1 MPEQQAVAEA
11 GPRSGRRRQWRW
23 VRVLAVLAGVL
34 GLAVI
39 GLRGRLPAPGDV
51 LDATVA
57 LAVPWALLAVA
68 LQAASI
74 GAFALQQQRLFVGLG
89 VRIRVPRTLAVVLA
103 GTALVN
109 TMPAGAAVATA
120 YTVREFGRAGA
131 SNEVAVASAV
141 VSGLASIGGLT
152 ALYAGGGL
160 AVVSSGPRWQPLLV
174 VLVLAVVTVVVIV
187 AGRRFAD
194 RPGGTGHAGEGRVA
208 WFVRRAARSGRE
220 AWRAGAGLRTRD
232 WVIVLAFATLKWLAD
247 LLCLAAVVRAF
258 GLPVSVTALAG
269 LYLSVQ
275 VVRQIPLTPGGIGV
289 IETAFVTGLTAAGAT
304 AAPAAAAVLVYRLLS
319 CWLLIPVG
327 GVAAVALRRA
337 RPVKAAAQGP
347 SNATT

>member
-1 MPEQQAVAEA
+1 MPDQRQATVEA
-11 GPRSGRRRQWRW
+11 DPRLRWRW
-23 VRVLAVLAGVL
+23 VRVLVVVAGVV
-34 GLAVI
+34 GLAVV

-57 LAVPWALLAVA
+57 LSVPWALLAAV

-89 VRIRVPRTLAVVLA
+89 VRIRLPRTVAVVLG
-103 GTALVN
+103 GTALAN

-120 YTVREFGRAGA
+120 YTVREFGKAGA
-131 SNEVAVASAV
+131 THEVAVASAV

-160 AVVSSGPRWQPLLV
+160 AVVTSGPRWQPLLV
-174 VLVLAVVTVVVIV
+174 VLVLAVVTAVVVV

-194 RPGGTGHAGEGRVA
+194 RPTGGEPAAGGRVA
-208 WFVRRAARSGRE
+208 RFLHVAARSGRE

-232 WVIVLAFATLKWLAD
+232 WVTVLVFATAKWLAD

-258 GLPVSVTALAG
+258 GLPVPVTTLAG
-269 LYLSVQ
+269 IYLSVQ

-289 IETAFVTGLTAAGAT
+289 IETAFVTGLTAADAT

-327 GVAAVALRRA
+327 GAAAVMLRRA
-337 RPVKAAAQGP
+337 RPVPTARP
-347 SNATT
+347 VSRSR